1 MKITKTYLRQVIK
14 EELDAVLEEEEK
26 EGSGEEW
33 TDNLSDEE
41 WLEYDKAKKKLID
54 SVLAHKDGTTYE
66 AAEKWAIEKL
76 RPQKSE
82 APPKPLQA
90 YPPDAL
96 PY

>member
-1 MKITKTYLRQVIK
+1 MKITKTKLVEIIK